1 MAKVLFED
9 ISYLNDPQCFSENYE
24 YMSAYR
30 RAALD
35 NMKLQKDRMLSL
47 GAGILLNK
55 ALDSCGLGGEYTIA
69 YGKYGKPYFP
79 QIKDQFRFSLSH
91 SGTMAMCVFSS
102 DVENRA
108 LSTGCDIQEK
118 RKTDLKIA
126 EHFFHPSEYEL
137 IMKEADHE
145 KRTDL
150 FYRLW
155 TLKESCLKAAG
166 TGTLLSMKD
175 FRIELNTDENPSVWK
190 GNQRMPFTFEE
201 IRNIPGYCASYCIAE
216 EHDPDGI

>member
-1 MAKVLFED
+1 MAKVLIED

-24 YMSAYR
+24 RMSAYR
-30 RAALD
+30 KGAIDA
-35 NMKLQKDRMLSL
+35 MKLQKDRILSL
-47 GAGILLNK
+47 GAGILLEK
-55 ALDSCGLGGEYTIA
+55 ALNSCGLSGKYAIA

-79 QIKDQFRFSLSH
+79 EIRDRFRFSLSH

-102 DVENRA
+102 DAENRTF
-108 LSTGCDIQEK
+108 STGCDIQEK

-126 EHFFHPSEYEL
+126 ERFFHPSEYEL

-145 KRTDL
+145 KRTEL

-155 TLKESCLKAAG
+155 TLKESFLKASG

-175 FRIELNTDENPSVWK
+175 FRIQLNADANPSVWK
-190 GNQRMPFTFEE
+190 GDQRIPFTFEE
-201 IRNIPGYCASYCIAE
+201 IRDIPGYSASYCIAE
-216 EHDPDGI
+216 EHDPQGI

>member
-1 MAKVLFED
+1 ME
-9 ISYLNDPQCFSENYE
+9 IRIYSEE
-24 YMSAYR
+24 LR
-30 RAALD
+30 GPAAPG
-35 NMKLQKDRMLSL
+35 KEKQAQIRHLQKK
-47 GAGILLNK
+47 LLRK
-55 ALDSCGLGGEYTIA
+55 ALRDTGIYFAEQEELPQVLHTA
-69 YGKYGKPYFP
+69 YGKPYFP

-126 EHFFHPSEYEL
+126 ERFFHPSEYEL

-190 GNQRMPFTFEE
+190 DDQRMLFTFEE
-201 IRNIPGYCASYCIAE
+201 IRDIPGYSASYCIAE